1 MLLPEGIGGTPA
13 RVFQDVSE
21 DVKTPLGWLRNSE
34 TLVDKVAWSLSE
46 NCWESWCDEA
56 VTHGEAWAS
65 LCEYV
70 DEDLEAQRGW

>member
-1 MLLPEGIGGTPA
+1 M
-13 RVFQDVSE
+13 
-21 DVKTPLGWLRNSE
+21 
-34 TLVDKVAWSLSE
+34 DKAAWTLSE
-46 NCWESWCDEA
+46 SYWESWCDEA

>member
-1 MLLPEGIGGTPA
+1 M
-13 RVFQDVSE
+13 
-21 DVKTPLGWLRNSE
+21 RNSE

-65 LCEYV
+65 LFEYV